1 MMPEKKEG
9 QMWPLLQHLLLGTQ
23 QPSYS
28 GDKIQDILGSP
39 EPLS

>member
-1 MMPEKKEG
+1 MPEIKGG
-9 QMWPLLQHLLLGTQ
+9 QMWPPLQHLLLGTQ
-23 QPSYS
+23 QLSYP